1 MPDRIQVTFPD
12 GASREFPLGTTALEV
27 AKSIGSRLAAEA
39 LAAKVGDRLVDLST
53 KLEADGPIQFIMP
66 SSAEGLEIFR
76 HSSAHLLAA
85 AVTELFP
92 DAHPGIGPPTESGFY
107 YDFYRGKPFTE
118 EDLAKI
124 EAKMLEIVKANLPN
138 ERVYFPKEEGLKV
151 FEQMGEFLK
160 CQLIQEKGEPVFSAY
175 RTGKFL
181 DFCRGPH
188 IPSTGRIKAFK
199 LLSVAGAHW
208 KGDEKSYPMQRIYGT
223 AFFSQRDLD
232 AFLLQIEEAKKRDHR
247 RLGKDLD
254 LFSIQDDAG
263 PGLIFWHPK
272 GGIIRREIEDWLRD
286 ELTARGYDLVFTP
299 HAMRL
304 HLWEISGHANFYR
317 ENMFGAMDVEND
329 LYQLKPM
336 NCPGH
341 ILIYKSRARSYRELP
356 MRLAEL
362 GTVYRFERSGVMHG
376 LMRVRGFTQ
385 DDAHIFCMAEQLEAE
400 VQACVEFAHTVLK
413 TFGFDEYHVELS
425 ARDPGDPEH
434 YAGTEEEWN
443 LAEGALMN
451 TLKRM
456 DIPFKYMPGEAVFY
470 GPKIDVKLVDAIG
483 RPWQLTTVQFD
494 FNLPRRFGLEY
505 TGADGK
511 LHTPVM
517 VHRALLGSIERFFG
531 VLIEHY
537 TGAFP
542 VWLAPVQAVVLPI
555 SDKHAA
561 YAGEVVDELR
571 HAKIRTQLDDRNEK
585 LNARI
590 RDAQLQKVPFMLVVG
605 DREAQNRTVAVRRR
619 DSGDAGTRPLAEFID
634 WTQQLIDTRASKW

>member
-1 MPDRIQVTFPD
+1 MADIHLKFPD
-12 GASREFPLGTTALEV
+12 GAVREFPQGTTALDV
-27 AKSIGSRLAAEA
+27 ARSIGPRLAADA
-39 LAAKVGDRLVDLST
+39 LVAKQGDRLIDLST
-53 KLEADGPIQFIMP
+53 KLESDGPIQFIMP
-66 SSAEGLEIFR
+66 SSPEGLEVFR
-76 HSSAHLLAA
+76 HSTAHVLAA
-85 AVTELFP
+85 AVTDLFP
-92 DAHPGIGPPTESGFY
+92 DAHPGIGPPTETGFY
-107 YDFYRGKPFTE
+107 YDFYREKPFTE
-118 EDLAKI
+118 DDLRKI
-124 EAKMLEIVKANLPN
+124 ETKMQEIIQANVPN
-138 ERVYFPKEEGLKV
+138 ERVYFNKEEGLKL
-151 FEQMGEFLK
+151 FDQMGEFLK
-160 CQLIQEKGEPVFSAY
+160 CELIQEKAEPVFSAY

-199 LLSVAGAHW
+199 LLSVAGAYW
-208 KGDEKSYPMQRIYGT
+208 KGDEHSRPMQRIYGT
-223 AFFSQRDLD
+223 SFFSQKDLD
-232 AFLLQIEEAKKRDHR
+232 AFLNQIEEAKKRDHR

-272 GGIIRREIEDWLRD
+272 GGVIRRQIEDWLRD

-304 HLWEISGHANFYR
+304 HLWEISGHTNFYR
-317 ENMFGAMDVEND
+317 ENMFGVMDVEND
-329 LYQLKPM
+329 EYQLKPM

-341 ILIYKSRARSYRELP
+341 ILIYKSRPRSYRELP

-362 GTVYRFERSGVMHG
+362 GTVYRFERSGVVHG
-376 LMRVRGFTQ
+376 LLRVRGFTQ
-385 DDAHIFCMAEQLEAE
+385 DDAHIFCMPEQLESE
-400 VQACVEFAHTVLK
+400 VQACVEFALLVLR

-425 ARDPGDPEH
+425 ARDPAHAQH
-434 YAGTEEEWN
+434 YAGTVEEWN

-494 FNLPRRFGLEY
+494 FNLPGRFGLEY
-505 TGADGK
+505 VGSDGQ
-511 LHTPVM
+511 LRRPVM
-517 VHRALLGSIERFFG
+517 VHRALFGSIERFFG

-542 VWLAPVQAVVLPI
+542 VWLAPVQAVVIPV
-555 SDKHAA
+555 SDKYSA
-561 YAGEVVDELR
+561 YAGEVLKELQA
-571 HAKIRTQLDDRNEK
+571 AKVRAQLDDRNEK

-605 DREAQNRTVAVRRR
+605 EREAQSRSVAVRRR
-619 DSGDAGTRPLAEFID
+619 DTGDVGGRPLDEFIK
-634 WTQQLIDTRASKW
+634 WIRELIDTRAAKW

>member
-1 MPDRIQVTFPD
+1 MAR
-12 GASREFPLGTTALEV
+12 
-27 AKSIGSRLAAEA
+27 
-39 LAAKVGDRLVDLST
+39 VGDHLVDLT
-53 KLEADGPIQFIMP
+53 AQLETSGRIEFIMP
-66 SSAEGLEIFR
+66 TSPEGLEVFR

-85 AVTELFP
+85 AVTDLFP
-92 DAHPGIGPPTESGFY
+92 DAHPGIGPPTEAGFF
-107 YDFYRGKPFTE
+107 YDFYREHPFTE
-118 EDLAKI
+118 DDLEKI
-124 EAKMLEIVKANLPN
+124 EAKMREIVKADLPN
-138 ERVYFPKEEGLKV
+138 ERVYFPKQEGLKL

-160 CQLIQEKGEPVFSAY
+160 CELIEEKAAPVFSAY

-199 LLSVAGAHW
+199 LLSVAGAYW
-208 KGDEKSYPMQRIYGT
+208 KGDEHSRPMQRIYGT
-223 AFFSQRDLD
+223 AFFHQKDLD
-232 AFLLQIEEAKKRDHR
+232 AFLHQMEEAKKRDHR

-272 GGIIRREIEDWLRD
+272 GGVIRREIEDWLRQ

-317 ENMFGAMDVEND
+317 ENMFGAMEVEKD
-329 LYQLKPM
+329 EYQLKPM

-341 ILIYKSRARSYRELP
+341 ILIYRSRARSYRELP

-362 GTVYRFERSGVMHG
+362 GTVYRYERSGVMHG
-376 LMRVRGFTQ
+376 LLRVRGFTQ
-385 DDAHIFCMAEQLEAE
+385 DDAHIFCMPDQLETE
-400 VQACVEFAHTVLK
+400 VQACVDFAQLVLK
-413 TFGFDEYHVELS
+413 TFGFEQFQVELS
-425 ARDPGDPEH
+425 ARDPQHAEH
-434 YAGTEEEWN
+434 YAGTPEEWD

-456 DIPFKYMPGEAVFY
+456 NIAFKYIPGEAVFY

-494 FNLPRRFGLEY
+494 FNLPRRFNLEY
-505 TGADGK
+505 VGADGHA
-511 LHTPVM
+511 HTPVM

-537 TGAFP
+537 AGAFP
-542 VWLAPVQAVVLPI
+542 VWLAPVQAIVLPI
-555 SDKHAA
+555 SDKHNA
-561 YAGEVVDELR
+561 YAREVFKKLHARKLR
-571 HAKIRTQLDDRNEK
+571 VQLDDRNEK

-605 DREAQNRTVAVRRR
+605 DREAQNQSVAVRRR
-619 DSGDAGTRPLAEFID
+619 DTGDAGSQPVSEFID
-634 WTQQLIDTRASKW
+634 WVQQLIDTRAVKW

>member
-1 MPDRIQVTFPD
+1 MAIHITFPD
-12 GASREFPLGTTALEV
+12 GASREFPQGVTALEV

-39 LAAKVGDRLVDLST
+39 LAAKQNDQLFDLST
-53 KLEADGPIQFIMP
+53 KLERDGSIQFITP
-66 SSAEGLEIFR
+66 SSAEALEIFR

-92 DAHPGIGPPTESGFY
+92 DAHPGIGPATENGFY
-107 YDFYRGKPFTE
+107 YDFYREKPFTE
-118 EDLAKI
+118 DDLGKI
-124 EAKMLEIVKANLPN
+124 EAKMHELAQANLPN

-160 CQLIQEKGEPVFSAY
+160 CELIEEKADPVFSAY

-208 KGDEKSYPMQRIYGT
+208 KGNENSHPMQRIYGT
-223 AFFSQRDLD
+223 AFFSQKDLD
-232 AFLLQIEEAKKRDHR
+232 AFLTQMEEAKKRDHR

-254 LFSIQDDAG
+254 LFSIQDEAG

-272 GGIIRREIEDWLRD
+272 GGVIRREIEDWLRD
-286 ELTARGYDLVFTP
+286 ELTARGYDLVVTP

-304 HLWEISGHANFYR
+304 HLWETSGHTGFYR
-317 ENMFGAMDVEND
+317 ENMFGPMTVENEQ
-329 LYQLKPM
+329 YQLKPM

-362 GTVYRFERSGVMHG
+362 GTVYRYERSGVMHG
-376 LMRVRGFTQ
+376 LLRVRGFTQ
-385 DDAHIFCMAEQLEAE
+385 DDAHIFCMRDQLEAE
-400 VQACVEFAHTVLK
+400 VQSCVEFAHLVLK
-413 TFGFDEYHVELS
+413 TFGFDQYQIELS

-434 YAGTEEEWN
+434 YAGTVDEWN
-443 LAEGALMN
+443 LAESALMN

-470 GPKIDVKLVDAIG
+470 GPKIDIKLVDAIG

-505 TGADGK
+505 VGPDGHM
-511 LHTPVM
+511 HTPVM

-561 YAGEVVDELR
+561 YAREVLEELR
-571 HAKIRTQLDDRNEK
+571 RAKIRAQVDDRNEK

-590 RDAQLQKVPFMLVVG
+590 RDAQLQKIPFMLVTG
-605 DREAQNRTVAVRRR
+605 DREAQSRSVAVRRR
-619 DSGDAGTRPLAEFID
+619 DTGAAGSRPVTEFVA
-634 WTQQLIDTRASKW
+634 WVRQLIDTRATKW